1 MSVSDRQ
8 ASSPVGTIRGRAA
21 SPPSLCGRMD
31 VVAP

>member
-8 ASSPVGTIRGRAA
+8 ALSPVGTSRGRAA
-21 SPPSLCGRMD
+21 SPPSLRGRMN